1 MIAKFANKKI
11 AVVLGFY
18 NGNEFIDAQIKSI
31 LDQSFK
37 NIDIFIFDD
46 NSNKNI
52 EFRQIKL
59 KKYKSKIKITKRK
72 KNIGYAKNF
81 LLGLKEVGNDYDFY
95 AFSDQD
101 DIWEKDK
108 IIRGVNAL
116 DLLNTKNSNT
126 PKLYCSRTSY
136 YNSEC
141 KKEIGASKIHSRKP
155 TFANSLLQNIA
166 GGNTIIMN
174 NIARNLVIKT
184 VQGKEY
190 ISHDW
195 WCYQIVSGAGGE
207 IIFDKNKTV
216 KYRQH
221 NKNLIGKNN
230 GFNDIKTRILDF
242 VSGKVKKW
250 SDVNF
255 KNLSNFRYVLTK
267 DNNEILEN
275 FGKARGSKNIFK
287 KLNYYFKSGVFRQ
300 SKKESIIFTI
310 GLILNMI

>member
-1 MIAKFANKKI
+1 MISKFANKKI
-11 AVVLGFY
+11 AVLLGFY
-18 NGNEFIDAQIKSI
+18 NGYEFIDAQIKSI
-31 LDQSFK
+31 LEQNFN

-46 NSNKNI
+46 NSNKNL
-52 EFRQIKL
+52 EL
-59 KKYKSKIKITKRK
+59 KKIKTKNKIKITKRK

-108 IIRGVNAL
+108 IIRGIEAL
-116 DLLNTKNSNT
+116 NYKNSYS
-126 PKLYCSRTSY
+126 PKLYCSRTTY
-136 YNSEC
+136 YNSDC
-141 KKEIGASKIHSRKP
+141 TIEIGTSKIHSKKP
-155 TFANSLLQNIA
+155 KFANALLQNIA

-174 NIARNLVIKT
+174 NQARKLVIKT
-184 VQGKEY
+184 VHAKEF

-195 WCYQIVSGAGGE
+195 WCYQIISGAGGE
-207 IIFDKNKTV
+207 IIFDKNRTV

-221 NKNLIGKNN
+221 NYNLIGKNN
-230 GFNDIKTRILDF
+230 GFQDIKSRILEF
-242 VSGKVKKW
+242 AFGKVKKW
-250 SDVNF
+250 SDLNI
-255 KNLSNFRYVLTK
+255 KNLSNFRYLLTK

-275 FGKARGSKNIFK
+275 FLRARESKNIFR

-300 SKKESIIFTI
+300 SKKESIIFMI